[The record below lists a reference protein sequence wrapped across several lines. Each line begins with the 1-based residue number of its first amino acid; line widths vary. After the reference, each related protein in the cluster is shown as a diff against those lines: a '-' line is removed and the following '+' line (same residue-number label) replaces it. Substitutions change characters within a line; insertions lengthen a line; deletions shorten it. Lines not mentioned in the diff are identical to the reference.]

1 MKYYVN
7 RPTSA
12 VTGMDEF
19 FNDLFGDG
27 SFSRKFPPVDVY
39 ETDKAYVI
47 EAEVAGYK
55 QEEISLSVDKH
66 VLTIS
71 ASLVKKVD
79 NNEEKKED
87 KKYVL
92 REIGRTSFSRSF
104 TLPDD
109 VDEEKIEAETKDGVL
124 LVYIPKKEK
133 SQRGKIEIKIK

>member
-92 REIGRTSFSRSF
+92 REIGRSSFYRSF

-133 SQRGKIEIKIK
+133 SQRGKIAIKIK